1 MGRVPPAEIRALREN
16 ILALD
21 SSQQGASHWQAD
33 DEIHGL
39 FARAS
44 GNAML
49 AETIAHLRV
58 LCRLFEVVDPFNR
71 IEDDRKEHLAILD
84 AYIAGDEKNADEA
97 VLSHLRNLARYTLS
111 RLSNGL
117 VNDFGA

>member
-1 MGRVPPAEIRALREN
+1 
-16 ILALD
+16 
-21 SSQQGASHWQAD
+21 
-33 DEIHGL
+33 
-39 FARAS
+39 
-44 GNAML
+44 ML

-84 AYIAGDEKNADEA
+84 AYIAGDEKSADEA

>member
-1 MGRVPPAEIRALREN
+1 M
-16 ILALD
+16 
-21 SSQQGASHWQAD
+21 
-33 DEIHGL
+33 

-71 IEDDRKEHLAILD
+71 IEEDRAEHLAILD
-84 AYIAGDEKNADEA
+84 AYIAGNEKAAEQA
-97 VLSHLRNLARYTLS
+97 VVAHLRNLARYTLS

-117 VNDFGA
+117 VTELPQ